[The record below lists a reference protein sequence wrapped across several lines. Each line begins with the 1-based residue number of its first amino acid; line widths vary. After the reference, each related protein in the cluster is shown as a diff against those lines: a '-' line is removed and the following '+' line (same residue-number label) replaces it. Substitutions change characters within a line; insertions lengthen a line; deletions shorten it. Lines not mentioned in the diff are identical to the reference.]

1 MFVCLFFHNT
11 LFLSYCLAQLRFLG
25 PDLVFMVY
33 LSTRQEAFTL
43 RGGKRNMPKLPEFKI
58 EQEPS
63 LGTEAMLCD
72 VHLKFQ
78 NWTPTLSPDLS
89 HLHCSL
95 PQFMASPS
103 FLMLKPKI
111 LVISYSSLSLTHDI
125 KSVRKSCWSHLQN
138 IFRIWPLITATPAA
152 LVPASIIWISV
163 MCFSPSILFWKFST
177 VQQSWKNFT
186 QILLFLTPRFHP

>member
-1 MFVCLFFHNT
+1 MKKVVCFFPMIPCSSLT
-11 LFLSYCLAQLRFLG
+11 ALPSSVFLVLTWCSW
-25 PDLVFMVY
+25 
-33 LSTRQEAFTL
+33 FTFPPGRKHL
-43 RGGKRNMPKLPEFKI
+43 LWGKKRNMPKLPEFKT

-63 LGTEAMLCD
+63 LGTEAVLCG

-111 LVISYSSLSLTHDI
+111 LVISYSPLSLTHDI

-138 IFRIWPLITATPAA
+138 IFRI
-152 LVPASIIWISV
+152 
-163 MCFSPSILFWKFST
+163 
-177 VQQSWKNFT
+177 
-186 QILLFLTPRFHP
+186 